1 MQIKNFHIIR
11 SIERNTLSELFLARH
26 VHENYH
32 VKIRLFDQMSI
43 TNEEIREAILQRL
56 RNSYQM
62 RHRNVIATLDYG
74 VEGRYM
80 YQVQEH
86 MDLGTLE
93 DLLHKTPQ
101 IPPEI
106 GGFILQEILRGLQYA
121 HSIGIFHGMLN
132 PSKVLLSSSGIV
144 KVDDFQYLDVKN
156 TFLKQVQT
164 RIKAKQQM
172 FLAPEHLL
180 GKEADHR
187 CDLFSAGVITYKM
200 LTGKHPFLEEQSEWT
215 TMQII
220 ACNPKLLFELDPT
233 LPPPLEELIERMMEK
248 EPNQRTQTAEDAIRC
263 LDSYVTNF
271 GEIRSYEVLANFLKK
286 PQPSVE
292 QLNLLRAEEFA
303 QQAAQFQL
311 QEQWD
316 KALIAYSRAQFLK
329 PKDKQIE
336 TEIKELQ
343 TKQGYIPGEG
353 NDSKLLQM
361 EQTLKANPDNI
372 QVLQRLA
379 TLAKSKGDLIRCV
392 VCYKRILKI
401 HPEDPFALS
410 QVRQLLHNQERDAVL
425 SPTEVKWTRWQ
436 DFYRAQQ
443 LPMWRRWNFA
453 QGNFSLLALVLVIA
467 LVIALLY
474 SLRLI
479 PGEQVANASSII
491 QQENSPSLVTN
502 QKVEMLCEQASALY
516 KVGDVNKAIEML
528 SKFPLPVQGNPA
540 AHARLMTAR
549 YLVDVNALE
558 KALAALEQIHLPSAN
573 YDQQVA
579 VYKMKAA
586 VYRRQKRYGHA
597 IDQYINI
604 KGLPG
609 LPLDER
615 MEADSRIQTLQ
626 DEAIGNP

>member
-1 MQIKNFHIIR
+1 MQIKNFHITR
-11 SIERNTLSELFLARH
+11 TIERNTLSELFLARH
-26 VHENYH
+26 VHEDYY

-56 RNSYQM
+56 RNSFQM

-74 VEGRYM
+74 IEGRYM
-80 YQVQEH
+80 YQIQEH

-93 DLLHKTPQ
+93 DLFHKTPQ

-106 GGFILQEILRGLQYA
+106 AGFILQEILRGLHYA

-144 KVDDFQYLDVKN
+144 KIDDFQYLDVKN

-172 FLAPEHLL
+172 YLAPEHLL
-180 GKEADHR
+180 GKEADYR
-187 CDLFSAGVITYKM
+187 CDLFSAGVIAYKM
-200 LTGKHPFLEEQSEWT
+200 LTGKHPFLEEQAEWT

-233 LPPPLEELIERMMEK
+233 LPTSLEELIERMMEK
-248 EPNQRTQTAEDAIRC
+248 ELTQRVQSAEEALRC
-263 LDSYVTNF
+263 LELYVTNF
-271 GEIRSYEVLANFLKK
+271 GEVRSYEVLSNFLKK

-292 QLNLLRAEEFA
+292 QLNLLRAEEFL

-311 QEQWD
+311 QENWD
-316 KALIAYSRAQFLK
+316 RALIAYSRAQFLK

-336 TEIKELQ
+336 TEIKSVQ
-343 TKQGYIPGEG
+343 AKQGYVPGEG

-361 EQTLKANPDNI
+361 EQTLKANPENI

-392 VCYKRILKI
+392 VYYKRILKI
-401 HPEDPFALS
+401 HREDPFALS
-410 QVRQLLHNQERDAVL
+410 QLRQLLQNQDRDAVL

-436 DFYRAQQ
+436 DFYRTQQ
-443 LPMWRRWNFA
+443 QPVWRRWNFA
-453 QGNFSLLALVLVIA
+453 QGNFPLLTAVLILGVTIGILHWA
-467 LVIALLY
+467 RLL
-474 SLRLI
+474 
-479 PGEQVANASSII
+479 PETQVLNASPAV
-491 QQENSPSLVTN
+491 QQEMLSVTRIN
-502 QKVEMLCEQASALY
+502 QKVEMICEQAAVLY
-516 KVGDVNKAIEML
+516 KQGEIDKAVELL
-528 SKFPLPVQGNPA
+528 SKFPLPEQGIAA
-540 AHARLMTAR
+540 AHARLLTAR
-549 YLVDVNALE
+549 YLVDLNSVD
-558 KALAALEQIHLPSAN
+558 KALSALDGIHLPSAN
-573 YDQQVA
+573 YDQQLA

-586 VYRRQKRYGHA
+586 IYRRQGRYGHA

-604 KGLPG
+604 KTLPG
-609 LPLDER
+609 LPLKER
-615 MEADSRIQTLQ
+615 IAADSRIQSLQ
-626 DEAIGNP
+626 DEAMANQ

>member
-1 MQIKNFHIIR
+1 MQIKNFHITR
-11 SIERNTLSELFLARH
+11 TIERNTLSELFLARH
-26 VHENYH
+26 VHEDYY

-56 RNSYQM
+56 RNSFQM

-74 VEGRYM
+74 IEGRYM
-80 YQVQEH
+80 YQIQEH

-106 GGFILQEILRGLQYA
+106 AGFILQELLRGLHYA

-144 KVDDFQYLDVKN
+144 KIDDFQYLDVKN

-172 FLAPEHLL
+172 YLAPEHLL
-180 GKEADHR
+180 GKEADYR
-187 CDLFSAGVITYKM
+187 CDLFSAGVIAYKM
-200 LTGKHPFLEEQSEWT
+200 LTGKHPFLEEQAEWT

-220 ACNPKLLFELDPT
+220 ACNSKLLFELDPT
-233 LPPPLEELIERMMEK
+233 LPTTLEELIERMMEK
-248 EPNQRTQTAEDAIRC
+248 ELTQRVQSAEEALRC
-263 LDSYVTNF
+263 LELYVTNF
-271 GEIRSYEVLANFLKK
+271 GEVRSYEVLSNFLKK

-292 QLNLLRAEEFA
+292 QLNLLRAEEFL

-311 QEQWD
+311 QENWD

-336 TEIKELQ
+336 TEIKSIQ
-343 TKQGYIPGEG
+343 AKQGYVPGEG

-361 EQTLKANPDNI
+361 EQTLKANPENI

-392 VCYKRILKI
+392 VYYKRILKI
-401 HPEDPFALS
+401 HREDPFALS
-410 QVRQLLHNQERDAVL
+410 QLRQLLQNQDRDAVL

-443 LPMWRRWNFA
+443 QPVWRRWNFA
-453 QGNFSLLALVLVIA
+453 QGNFPLLAAVLILGVTIGILHWA
-467 LVIALLY
+467 RLLPETQLL
-474 SLRLI
+474 S
-479 PGEQVANASSII
+479 ASPAF
-491 QQENSPSLVTN
+491 QQEIVSATLIN
-502 QKVEMLCEQASALY
+502 QKVEMICEQAAVLY
-516 KVGDVNKAIEML
+516 KQGEVDKAVEFL
-528 SKFPLPVQGNPA
+528 SKFPLPAQGIAA
-540 AHARLMTAR
+540 AHARLLTAR
-549 YLVDVNALE
+549 YLVDLNSVD
-558 KALAALEQIHLPSAN
+558 KALSALDGIHLPSAN
-573 YDQQVA
+573 YDQQLA

-586 VYRRQKRYGHA
+586 IYRRQGRYGHA

-604 KGLPG
+604 KTLPG
-609 LPLDER
+609 LPLKER
-615 MEADSRIQTLQ
+615 IAADSRIQSLQ
-626 DEAIGNP
+626 DEAMANQ